1 MSEAFPGLPEPP
13 PPGAPRTASAVILW
27 RDGPRGRELFWVKR
41 GGALRFAG
49 GFYAFPGGRLDDA
62 DREVAVPGF
71 SGEAAALRACAV
83 REIFEETGVLLA
95 VARSRAGVH
104 PPPEDDEAV
113 TLRPTTGERDAGRKA
128 LLDGSLDLGA
138 FLAHHGLAPDGA
150 ALQEAGRWITPAQ
163 FPVRYD
169 AHVFLARLPA
179 GEVAAVWPGELESGE
194 WIPADDALLRWERG
208 EVLLHPPNLWGVQ
221 CLAGAAPPACLD
233 RLRAPPATDAFI
245 TRRIEFQ
252 RGLYLAAL
260 RTPTL
265 YPATHTNAWLPDLGG
280 GALAV
285 VDPGSP
291 WPEEQAFLERVLA
304 DLAEDG
310 LAPAE
315 IWLTHAHAD
324 HVGGVAALRAR
335 HAVVLRAHPDA
346 AARLPRE
353 VGQVEPLA
361 DGDLLA
367 GRWRVLHTP
376 GHTRG
381 HVAFLDER
389 TGALLTGDMV
399 STLSTIVIDPPDG
412 NMEDYLAS
420 LERLSAL
427 GPRTL
432 FPAHG
437 PPSQG
442 AVAKLE
448 EYLRH
453 RRAREEQVL
462 EAAEGP
468 GTLEQVTARAYAD
481 TPGFLHP
488 VAARS
493 CLATLEKLE
502 REGRVTRS
510 ASVWRARHA
519 AR

>member
-13 PPGAPRTASAVILW
+13 PPSAPRTASAVILW
-27 RDGPRGRELFWVKR
+27 REGPRGRELFWVKR

-62 DREVAVPGF
+62 DREVGVPGV
-71 SGEAAALRACAV
+71 SGEAAALRACAA
-83 REIFEETGVLLA
+83 RELFEETGVLLSRGPA
-95 VARSRAGVH
+95 VSAA
-104 PPPEDDEAV
+104 
-113 TLRPTTGERDAGRKA
+113 LREEGRRA
-128 LLDGSLDLGA
+128 LLDGQLGFA
-138 FLAHHGLAPDGA
+138 GFLALHGHTVDGGALA
-150 ALQEAGRWITPAQ
+150 EAGRWVTPAQ

-179 GEVAAVWPGELESGE
+179 GEAAAVWPGELESGE
-194 WIPADDALLRWERG
+194 WILAEDALLRWEQG
-208 EVLLHPPNLWGVQ
+208 EVLLHPPNLWGFQ

-233 RLRAPPATDAFI
+233 RLRAPPATEAFI
-245 TRRIEFQ
+245 TRRVEFQ
-252 RGLYLAAL
+252 RGLFLAAL

-265 YPATHTNAWLPDLGG
+265 FPATHTSCWLPDLGD

-291 WPEEQAFLERVLA
+291 WPEEQAFLERVLG

-310 LAPAE
+310 LAPTE

-335 HAVVLRAHPDA
+335 HEVVLRAHPDA

-353 VGQVEPLA
+353 LGAVEPLA

-376 GHTRG
+376 GHACG
-381 HVAFLDER
+381 HVAFHDER

-420 LERLSAL
+420 LERLITL

-432 FPAHG
+432 FPSHG
-437 PPSQG
+437 PPTQG

-448 EYLRH
+448 GYLRH
-453 RRAREEQVL
+453 RRVREGQVL
-462 EAAEGP
+462 EAAERP
-468 GTLEQVTARAYAD
+468 GTLEQVTARAYTD
-481 TPGFLHP
+481 TPAFLHP

-493 CLATLEKLE
+493 CLAALEKLE
-502 REGRVTRS
+502 REGRVFRS
-510 ASVWRARHA
+510 GPVWRARHA
-519 AR
+519 AP

>member
-1 MSEAFPGLPEPP
+1 MPRWCGAAGLP
-13 PPGAPRTASAVILW
+13 
-27 RDGPRGRELFWVKR
+27 
-41 GGALRFAG
+41 
-49 GFYAFPGGRLDDA
+49 
-62 DREVAVPGF
+62 
-71 SGEAAALRACAV
+71 
-83 REIFEETGVLLA
+83 
-95 VARSRAGVH
+95 
-104 PPPEDDEAV
+104 
-113 TLRPTTGERDAGRKA
+113 RP
-128 LLDGSLDLGA
+128 
-138 FLAHHGLAPDGA
+138 
-150 ALQEAGRWITPAQ
+150 
-163 FPVRYD
+163 
-169 AHVFLARLPA
+169 
-179 GEVAAVWPGELESGE
+179 
-194 WIPADDALLRWERG
+194 
-208 EVLLHPPNLWGVQ
+208 
-221 CLAGAAPPACLD
+221 
-233 RLRAPPATDAFI
+233 LRAPPHTDAFI

-252 RGLYLAAL
+252 RGLFLAAL

-265 YPATHTNAWLPDLGG
+265 FPATHTSSWLLDLGD

-291 WPEEQAFLERVLA
+291 WPEEQAFLERVLR

-324 HVGGVAALRAR
+324 HMGGVAALRAR

-353 VGQVEPLA
+353 VGAVEPLA

-376 GHTRG
+376 GHMRG
-381 HVAFLDER
+381 HVVFHDER
-389 TGALLTGDMV
+389 TGALLAGDMV
-399 STLSTIVIDPPDG
+399 STLSTIVIDPPEG

-420 LERLSAL
+420 LERLRAL

-437 PPSQG
+437 PPTQG

-448 EYLRH
+448 EYLQH
-453 RRAREEQVL
+453 RREREEQVL
-462 EAAEGP
+462 EATKGT
-468 GTLEQVTARAYAD
+468 GTLEEVTARAYAD

-493 CLATLEKLE
+493 CLAALEKLE
-502 REGRVTRS
+502 REGRVTRGGQ
-510 ASVWRARHA
+510 VWRARHA

>member
-13 PPGAPRTASAVILW
+13 PPSAPRTASAVILW

-41 GGALRFAG
+41 GSALRFAG

-62 DREVAVPGF
+62 DREVEVPGAA
-71 SGEAAALRACAV
+71 GEAAALRACAA
-83 REIFEETGVLLA
+83 RELFEETGVLLA
-95 VARSRAGVH
+95 RG
-104 PPPEDDEAV
+104 PAV
-113 TLRPTTGERDAGRKA
+113 PAALREEGRRA
-128 LLDGSLDLGA
+128 LLDGQLGFA
-138 FLAHHGLAPDGA
+138 GFLARHQLTVDGEALA
-150 ALQEAGRWITPAQ
+150 EAGRWVTPVQ

-169 AHVFLARLPA
+169 AHVFLARLPE
-179 GEVAAVWPGELESGE
+179 GEAAAVWPGELESGA
-194 WIPADDALLRWERG
+194 WILAEDALLLWERG

-233 RLRAPPATDAFI
+233 RLRAPPASEGFI

-252 RGLYLAAL
+252 RGLFLASL

-265 YPATHTNAWLPDLGG
+265 FPATHTSSWLPDLGG

-291 WPEEQAFLERVLA
+291 WPEEQAFLERVLG

-346 AARLPRE
+346 AARLPHE
-353 VGQVEPLA
+353 VGAVEPLA
-361 DGDLLA
+361 DGELLA

-376 GHTRG
+376 GHARG
-381 HVAFLDER
+381 HVAFHDER
-389 TGALLTGDMV
+389 TGALLTGDMI

-432 FPAHG
+432 YPAHG
-437 PPSQG
+437 PPTQG

-453 RRAREEQVL
+453 RREREAKVL
-462 EAAEGP
+462 SAAAGA

-493 CLATLEKLE
+493 CLASLEKLE
-502 REGRVTRS
+502 REGRVTQS
-510 ASVWRARHA
+510 HQVWHARHA